1 MRKIEYSDEL
11 ADQIDLLAKNRIGF
25 PTNMLPEFKS
35 SGGEKKKF
43 RFTFSLL
50 ILFEIFLLGVFAGFS
65 YFKFGVGGLIGSI
78 CFIIYIIYA
87 IKKEKI
93 NLDD

>member
-25 PTNMLPEFKS
+25 PTHMLPEFKS

-43 RFTFSLL
+43 RFNRVLL
-50 ILFEIFLLGVFAGFS
+50 
-65 YFKFGVGGLIGSI
+65 
-78 CFIIYIIYA
+78 C
-87 IKKEKI
+87 KK
-93 NLDD
+93 